1 MLRYSMWVLGLES
14 RIKNVVFRVWGL
26 GCEIKRLGCRVQ
38 GVGFIQGVEFR
49 VYGSR
54 CRVQGMRFAPPVS
67 APDSVRGC
75 RI

>member
-38 GVGFIQGVEFR
+38 GVGFR